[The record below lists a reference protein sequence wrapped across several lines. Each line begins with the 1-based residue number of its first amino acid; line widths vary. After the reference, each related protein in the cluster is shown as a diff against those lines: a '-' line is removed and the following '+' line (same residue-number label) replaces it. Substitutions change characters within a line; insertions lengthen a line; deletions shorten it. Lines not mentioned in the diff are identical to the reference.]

1 MANNIINELPPFYE
15 GHEKI
20 VVPVM
25 FYVDGNT
32 GKRVFD
38 EEAMLEAF
46 SVELEQL
53 QIEENAK

>member
-1 MANNIINELPPFYE
+1 MSEIINKLPPFYE

-25 FYVDGNT
+25 FYIDENT

-53 QIEENAK
+53 QIEEEAK